1 MVEPLTA
8 LAAQG
13 WAALQALAISPK
25 TALALYLLLQ
35 LLAVA
40 LVVDAIARARTT
52 QGAIAWAVALIA
64 MPLVAVPLYLLF
76 GQRRFYGYVDA
87 RRRGDLQIQAI
98 ATAAIAQLSREY
110 RASSSAAAEL
120 GDTAPRQRWQTLEQL
135 ASIPATRANHIEL
148 LIDGEATFNA
158 IMAAIESA
166 NSYLLVQ
173 FYIIRNDRTGR
184 RLQQALIAAAQR
196 GVAVQLLYDGIG
208 SWGLSRRFTAA
219 LRRAGVKAQP
229 FTTSR
234 FNWRGRFQVNF
245 RNHRKIV
252 VVDGHTALVGGLNIG
267 DEYAGHHRRLTPWR
281 DTHLKLTG
289 PAVLGVQLSFIED
302 WYWVTDRLLPLHWQ
316 GAPAA
321 AGEGAGAE
329 VLAIPTG
336 PADELESCQLMFLT
350 AINSAER
357 ELLIATPYF
366 VPDEPVIKALRLAA
380 LRGVRVQIITPQL
393 TDSHWVQL
401 SSIAHMEECAM
412 PGITFYQY
420 TAGFM
425 HQKVLLADRQRVLI
439 GTANLDNRSFR
450 LNFELT
456 LAVHDPAFSAQVNAM
471 LQQDLGNSQPFNPQA
486 YNQRHWV
493 RRALGRIFRLL
504 APLQ

>member
-1 MVEPLTA
+1 MAEPISHWL
-8 LAAQG
+8 AQG
-13 WAALQALAISPK
+13 WGWLEALAISPK
-25 TALALYLLLQ
+25 TAVALYLLLQ

-40 LVVDAIARARTT
+40 LVIDAIARARTT

-64 MPLVAVPLYLLF
+64 MPPLAVPLYLLF
-76 GQRRFYGYVDA
+76 GQRRFYGYVAA
-87 RRRGDLQIQAI
+87 RRRGDLQIQA
-98 ATAAIAQLSREY
+98 TAAKAIAQLSREY
-110 RASSSAAAEL
+110 RVGLGADAELVASSALHS
-120 GDTAPRQRWQTLEQL
+120 WQTLEHL
-135 ASIPATRANHIEL
+135 ASIPATRANQIQL
-148 LIDGEATFNA
+148 LIDGRDTFNA

-166 NSYLLVQ
+166 QNYLLVQ
-173 FYIIRNDRTGR
+173 FYIIRNDKTGS
-184 RLQQALIAAAQR
+184 RLQRALVAAAQR

-208 SWGLSRRFTAA
+208 SWGLSRRYIAA

-229 FTTSR
+229 FTTTR

-267 DEYAGHHRRLTPWR
+267 DEYAGHHPRLTPWR
-281 DTHLKLTG
+281 DTHIKLTG

-316 GAPAA
+316 GAAA
-321 AGEGAGAE
+321 PAGEGEGAE

-350 AINSAER
+350 AINSAQR
-357 ELLIATPYF
+357 QLIIATPYF

-380 LRGVRVQIITPQL
+380 LRGVRVQVITPKM

-401 SSIAHMEECAM
+401 SSIAHMEECAIA
-412 PGITFYQY
+412 GITFYQY
-420 TAGFM
+420 RAGFM
-425 HQKVLLADRQRVLI
+425 HQKVLLADGQRVLI

-456 LAVHDPAFSAQVNAM
+456 LAVHDPQFAVQVNAM
-471 LQQDLGNSQPFNPQA
+471 LQRDLGNSERFDPQA
-486 YNQRHWV
+486 YNQRYFV
-493 RRALGRIFRLL
+493 RRALGRVFRLL